1 MSIPAAARPEAH
13 PFEPVPTG
21 RPRGRLVVVSDRL
34 PIALTREPGQS
45 WRVSPVRG
53 ALISALQPVL
63 RDRKG
68 VWIGSP
74 DVTEEEAGGLRKV
87 LTGAIHEGGFALR
100 PVLLKAQERREG
112 YSGFAGEVI
121 WPLFHD
127 LSLEC
132 NFSASYWQ
140 TFRKLNRKFARAVVR
155 SLARGGA
162 GTDLVWVNDPLLM
175 NVGAE
180 LKKLGVP
187 CRTAFFLHLPFP
199 SPDLYLK
206 LPWREDLLAGLL
218 AFQRVGFQTERDLA
232 NFLACVRLLAPG
244 AALAELGG
252 GRWLLR
258 GSLRG
263 AAFEVLAG
271 ACPIGVDF
279 RQIAERAARPEVNAR
294 AEALRASLRGRRIL
308 LGIDRVDRAHGI
320 PEKLRAYAE
329 ALTRYPDLK
338 EKVSLVQVALPSREG
353 LPRHAALRSEIER
366 LVGEIN
372 GFFGRP
378 GWVPVEYLHRDLGPE
393 EILAWQR
400 AADVALVTP
409 LKSGMHLSAKE
420 LCAADLEERKALVLS
435 EFAGAAPQLG
445 CGALRV
451 NPFDCQ
457 GVARTLRQALTM
469 KERERRGRMRKMR
482 EEVRQHDVFW
492 WANAFLGAALQGKT
506 EEQPALTT
514 GIR

>member
-1 MSIPAAARPEAH
+1 MNIPVAARPEGP
-13 PFEPVPTG
+13 PFDPVPAG

-34 PIALTREPGQS
+34 PIALTREPGQR

-74 DVTEEEAGGLRKV
+74 EVTEEEAGGLRKV

-100 PVLLKAQERREG
+100 PVLLKSQEKRQG
-112 YSGFAGEVI
+112 YGGFAGEVI

-127 LSLEC
+127 LAMEC
-132 NFSASYWQ
+132 NFCGGYWQ
-140 TFRKLNRKFARAVVR
+140 SFRKLNRKFARAAVR

-162 GTDLVWVNDPLLM
+162 GADLVWVNDPLLM
-175 NVGAE
+175 NVAAE
-180 LKKLGVP
+180 LRKLGVA

-199 SPDLYLK
+199 APDLFLK
-206 LPWREDLLAGLL
+206 LPWREELLAGLL
-218 AFQRVGFQTERDLA
+218 SFQQVGFQTERDLA
-232 NFLACVRLLAPG
+232 NFLACVRRIAPG

-258 GSLRG
+258 GALG
-263 AAFEVLAG
+263 GGAFEVVAG
-271 ACPIGVDF
+271 ACPMGVDF
-279 RQIAERAARPEVNAR
+279 RQIAERAGRPEVNAR
-294 AEALRASLRGRRIL
+294 AEALRASVRGRRIL
-308 LGIDRVDRAHGI
+308 LGVDRIDRSHGI
-320 PEKLRAYAE
+320 TEKLRAYAE
-329 ALTRYPDLK
+329 ALTRYPDLQD
-338 EKVSLVQVALPSREG
+338 KVSLVQVALPSREG

-372 GFFGRP
+372 GYFGRP
-378 GWVPVEYLHRDLGPE
+378 GWVPVEYLHRDLDPE
-393 EILAWQR
+393 ELLAWQR
-400 AADVALVTP
+400 AADVAVVTP
-409 LKSGMHLSAKE
+409 LKSGMHLVAKE
-420 LCAADLEERKALVLS
+420 FCAADLEERKALVLS
-435 EFAGAAPQLG
+435 EFAGAAPQLA

-451 NPFDCQ
+451 NPFDSQ
-457 GVARTLRQALTM
+457 GVARALRQALAM

-482 EEVRQHDVFW
+482 EEVRRHDIFW
-492 WANAFLGAALQGKT
+492 WANAFLGAALRGRT
-506 EEQPALTT
+506 DEPALTA

>member
-1 MSIPAAARPEAH
+1 MSIPAAAHQEIRS
-13 PFEPVPTG
+13 FEPIPPR
-21 RPRGRLVVVSDRL
+21 RPRGRLVVISDRL

-74 DVTEEEAGGLRKV
+74 EVTEEEAGGLRKV

-100 PVLLKAQERREG
+100 PVLLKSQEKRQG
-112 YSGFAGEVI
+112 YGGFAGEVI

-127 LSLEC
+127 LPLEC
-132 NFSASYWQ
+132 SFCAGYWQ
-140 TFRKLNRKFARAVVR
+140 AFVKLNRKFARAALR
-155 SLARGGA
+155 SLRGGA

-180 LKKLGVP
+180 LRKLGVP

-218 AFQRVGFQTERDLA
+218 AFQRVGFQTEHDLA
-232 NFLACVRLLAPG
+232 NFLACVRLLAPD
-244 AALAELGG
+244 AVLAELGG

-263 AAFEVLAG
+263 TAFEVLAG
-271 ACPIGVDF
+271 AFPTSVDF
-279 RQIAERAARPEVNAR
+279 RQIAERAARPEVKAR
-294 AEALRASLRGRRIL
+294 AAALRASLAGQQIL
-308 LGIDRVDRAHGI
+308 LGIDRIDRANGI
-320 PEKLRAYAE
+320 CEKLRAYAE
-329 ALTRYPDLK
+329 ALTRHPDLL
-338 EKVSLVQVALPSREG
+338 ERVVLVQVALPSREG

-372 GFFGRP
+372 GSFGRP
-378 GWVPVEYLHRDLGPE
+378 GWVPVQYLHHDFDPD
-393 EILAWQR
+393 EILAWHR
-400 AADVALVTP
+400 AADIAVVTP
-409 LKSGMHLSAKE
+409 LKSGMHLAAKE
-420 LCAADLEERKALVLS
+420 FCAADLEERKVLVLS

-451 NPFDCQ
+451 NPFDGQ
-457 GVARTLRQALTM
+457 GVARALRQALKM
-469 KERERRGRMRKMR
+469 KDRERRKRMRKMR
-482 EEVRQHDVFW
+482 EEIRQRDIFW
-492 WANAFLGAALQGKT
+492 WADAFLGAALQGKA
-506 EEQPALTT
+506 EEPALTT